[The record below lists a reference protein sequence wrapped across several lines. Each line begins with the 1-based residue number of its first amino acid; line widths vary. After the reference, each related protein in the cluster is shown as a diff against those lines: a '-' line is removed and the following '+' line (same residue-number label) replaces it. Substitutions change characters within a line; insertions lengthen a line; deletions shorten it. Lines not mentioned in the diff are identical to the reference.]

1 MQPFDTLK
9 TALSDILTFADSL
22 GTSKSGALRL
32 EIDEAHKKA
41 TLSIAL
47 PKETSTAM
55 FLLSAS
61 AVVFISVLLPSYKKS
76 QTILE
81 ESAKRFGAGF
91 DCAIVEKSKEGSLSL
106 SFNPHAFVYELV
118 VELV

>member
-9 TALSDILTFADSL
+9 TSLSDILTFTDSL

-41 TLSIAL
+41 LLSIAL
-47 PKETSTAM
+47 PKETNSSM

-61 AVVFISVLLPSYKKS
+61 AAVFISVLLPSYKKS

-81 ESAKRFGAGF
+81 ESSRRFGAGF
-91 DCAIVEKSKEGSLSL
+91 DCVIVEKSKEGSLSL
-106 SFNPHAFVYELV
+106 FYNRHVFVYELV